1 MTGIILAGG
10 NNKRI
15 KLDKAFLEFPCG
27 NKNEKPLI
35 EITLNKFRDIFNE
48 IIIVTNSPEKYKHF
62 EAKLVKDIF
71 QNKGSLGGIY
81 SGLENSS
88 NDYNFI
94 TACDM
99 PFLNIDL
106 MKYVNSFPRNYEILI
121 PKTKSGYET
130 MHAIYSKKCL
140 KTIERNIKLDKL
152 KILDFFEGMNVQE
165 IDEESLKK
173 IDTNFTRAFFNI
185 NTKED
190 YEEAVKV
197 ARNSVPLKF

>member
-15 KLDKAFLEFPCG
+15 KLDKAFLEFPSG
-27 NKNEKPLI
+27 NENKKPLI
-35 EITLNKFRDIFNE
+35 EITFNKFRDIFDE
-48 IIIVTNSPEKYKHF
+48 IIIVTNSPEKYQHF
-62 EAKLVKDIF
+62 GYKLVKDIF
-71 QNKGSLGGIY
+71 PNKGSLGGIY

-88 NDYNFI
+88 NEYNFI

-106 MKYVNSFPRNYEILI
+106 IKLMKTFPRNYDILI
-121 PKTKSGYET
+121 PKTDSGYET

-140 KTIERNIKLDKL
+140 KSIERNIKLNKL
-152 KILDFFEGMNVQE
+152 KILGFFEGMNVQE
-165 IDEESLKK
+165 INEESLKK
-173 IDTNFTRAFFNI
+173 VDKNFSHSFFNI

-190 YEEAVKV
+190 YQEAVNV
-197 ARNSVPLKF
+197 SRNSVPL